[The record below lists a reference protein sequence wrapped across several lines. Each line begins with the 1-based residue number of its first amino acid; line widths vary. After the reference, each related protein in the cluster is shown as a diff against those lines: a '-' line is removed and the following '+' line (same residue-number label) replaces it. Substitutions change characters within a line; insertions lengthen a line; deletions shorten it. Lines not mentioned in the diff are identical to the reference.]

1 MRVWFDSED
10 ITMDVEDWKEVDFY
24 HAAWMYAPSSILT
37 GATIQLDIT
46 TDEARPEFGSWQ
58 ETIRRD

>member
-24 HAAWMYAPSSILT
+24 HAAWMDAPTSILT

-46 TDEARPEFGSWQ
+46 TDDTRPEFSSWQ